1 MPDDAEM
8 TDSFNYH
15 FEWDL
20 IKATSNQRKHNGINF
35 ELAATVFNDPLMLS
49 VPNHEQGETEERWLT
64 MGQAENNKLL
74 LVIHTYQETS
84 THSANVRIISA
95 REATKHEQ
103 HQYEV
108 DV

>member
-1 MPDDAEM
+1 
-8 TDSFNYH
+8 
-15 FEWDL
+15 
-20 IKATSNQRKHNGINF
+20 
-35 ELAATVFNDPLMLS
+35 
-49 VPNHEQGETEERWLT
+49 